1 MRRLQARRTVGHG
14 SGGWTGR
21 VSLLLLLRWRRRQV
35 LGRHGPLIGHH
46 PLRLLL
52 VMRMMVRVLLRRI
65 QFLDGLLSVV
75 GFV

>member
-14 SGGWTGR
+14 SGGWTGW
-21 VSLLLLLRWRRRQV
+21 VSLLLLLQWRRRQM

-46 PLRLLL
+46 QLL

-65 QFLDGLLSVV
+65 QFLDGLLAVV